1 MKQRIWFSVGL
12 LSLLPFFQHFR
23 DDSPHQLAAIKEL
36 EESIDPKLLETD
48 ADWFESWKA
57 SGYDQEIFMPYFSQ
71 NDDKH
76 EPYRR
81 CFSSAAAMVAAY
93 YKKVKTDD
101 EYNQIRAKFGDTTS
115 VQAQLEA
122 LRSLGLNAE
131 YRQDGDAELVE
142 LELEN
147 GRPVMVGYY
156 HHGDISLG
164 HSISC
169 GGMGCGHWAVISG
182 YYGKNSADPGWVLQD
197 PRGEPNLIK
206 GGHKNPHKG
215 RDVKVLQREF
225 KPRWEVEGSRT
236 GWVILVDDL

>member
-1 MKQRIWFSVGL
+1 
-12 LSLLPFFQHFR
+12 
-23 DDSPHQLAAIKEL
+23 
-36 EESIDPKLLETD
+36 
-48 ADWFESWKA
+48 
-57 SGYDQEIFMPYFSQ
+57 
-71 NDDKH
+71 
-76 EPYRR
+76 
-81 CFSSAAAMVAAY
+81 MVAAY